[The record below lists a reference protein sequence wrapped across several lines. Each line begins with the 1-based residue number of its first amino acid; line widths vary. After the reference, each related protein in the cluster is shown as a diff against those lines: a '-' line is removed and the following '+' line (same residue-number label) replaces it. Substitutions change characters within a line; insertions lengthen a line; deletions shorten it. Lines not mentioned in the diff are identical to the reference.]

1 MKEKSNNSVLISR
14 ITSMCSNRQIS
25 VNKML
30 LESGAGTSTVDNLKK
45 GSSPTTYLGR
55 TDNPS
60 MTTITITSS
69 PSITESGNQNN
80 AGNIE
85 HITINEESNMVF

>member
-30 LESGAGTSTVDNLKK
+30 LESGAGTSTVDNLKTVGLFLK
-45 GSSPTTYLGR
+45 TVCR
-55 TDNPS
+55 N
-60 MTTITITSS
+60 
-69 PSITESGNQNN
+69 
-80 AGNIE
+80 
-85 HITINEESNMVF
+85 